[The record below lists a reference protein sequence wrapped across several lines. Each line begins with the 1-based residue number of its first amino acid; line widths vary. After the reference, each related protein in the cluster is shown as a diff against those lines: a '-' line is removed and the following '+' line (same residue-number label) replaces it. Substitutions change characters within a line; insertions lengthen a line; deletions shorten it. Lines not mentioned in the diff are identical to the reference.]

1 MGRGVNTVEW
11 PAPFGHILCRVDGSD
26 EACRA
31 AEHAARMANSLG
43 AGLSVLAIG
52 EEAGHSEGFD
62 EYARIEGVSEPMP
75 PSVENDVRACLDQAM
90 SVAAPAGLKD
100 AARPIR
106 TGNAA
111 TAICDAAQ
119 ARSADLVVIRRRRSN
134 LVERLLGASVP
145 DALANGRRIAV
156 LTVG

>member
-1 MGRGVNTVEW
+1 MNAATEA
-11 PAPFGHILCRVDGSD
+11 APFNHVLCWVDGSD

-31 AEHAARMANSLG
+31 AERAARLASSLD
-43 AGLSVLAIG
+43 AGLSFLAIG
-52 EEAGHSEGFD
+52 EEAGRSEGFE

-75 PSVENDVRACLDQAM
+75 PSIENDVRACLDQAM
-90 SVAAPAGLKD
+90 SIAAQAGVKD
-100 AARPIR
+100 AARLVR

-111 TAICDAAQ
+111 TAICEAARAQ
-119 ARSADLVVIRRRRSN
+119 GTDLVVIRRRRSS

-145 DALANGRRIAV
+145 DTLANGCGFAV